1 MMDQLDLIDIYRTFY
16 PKTMNFT
23 FFSSAHGI
31 LSRIDNKWAIN
42 LALVN
47 SKKMQIISSI
57 CSDHIA
63 VRLHVNYRGT
73 IKNANIW
80 RLNNMFLNKQQI
92 TEKIKKKSKYV

>member
-1 MMDQLDLIDIYRTFY
+1 
-16 PKTMNFT
+16 
-23 FFSSAHGI
+23 
-31 LSRIDNKWAIN
+31 
-42 LALVN
+42 
-47 SKKMQIISSI
+47 MQIISSI

-92 TEKIKKKSKYV
+92 TEKNKKEIKICIETKENIKTQNL

>member
-1 MMDQLDLIDIYRTFY
+1 MGHKSCLGKF
-16 PKTMNFT
+16 
-23 FFSSAHGI
+23 
-31 LSRIDNKWAIN
+31 
-42 LALVN
+42 
-47 SKKMQIISSI
+47 KKMQIISSI

-92 TEKIKKKSKYV
+92 TEKNKKEIKICIETKENTKTQNL